1 MQRKAFI
8 LTCVSVLALA
18 GCGNNDPILA
28 GERLNVRDVLQTRA
42 GGDSSEVVNQAR
54 AMSLPA
60 AVTNTDWRQSAVSPS
75 VRVTNAALAAAPQP
89 LFSTSIGTGD
99 TRRSRLLADPVIA
112 DGVIYTMDS
121 HSVVRATSIAG
132 QPLWS
137 VDLTPARENAGA
149 GQGGGLARGGNAL
162 FVSSGFGSVV
172 ALDPA
177 TGTELWE
184 QKLGGT
190 ATGAPSYAD
199 GLVYVVSGDT
209 TGWAIEAEDGR
220 IRWQTEGQGS
230 INNVAGAP
238 APAIGDQHVVF
249 SFGSGGVSGVFR
261 KGGLRLWS
269 SDLLGRRNGVAVAAV
284 NDVTGDPLIAGDT
297 VYAGNHAGSVAAMSV
312 YTGDRLWTADY
323 GALGP
328 LWPAGDSVFFVSDR
342 NQLVRL
348 DASSGEAIW
357 EVELPGYKPT
367 RKPNKRRDSA
377 YANRGP
383 VMAGGRLLVA
393 GSDGFI
399 RSFDPVSGALLS
411 TLEVPG
417 GATTR
422 PVVAN
427 NTLYVVSKKG
437 VLHAWR

>member
-42 GGDSSEVVNQAR
+42 SGENSEVVNQAR

-367 RKPNKRRDSA
+367 RKPNKRRDAA